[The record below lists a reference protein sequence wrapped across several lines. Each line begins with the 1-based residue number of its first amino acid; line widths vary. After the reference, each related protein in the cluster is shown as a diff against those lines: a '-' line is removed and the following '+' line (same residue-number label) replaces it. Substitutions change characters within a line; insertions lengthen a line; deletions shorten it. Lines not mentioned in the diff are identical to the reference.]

1 MYRRLE
7 YTHEKLLEFKKQMD
21 EKVGQGHSDEHGGGL
36 GGFGGFGAGGT
47 EVSGTTPEESYSART
62 HCSRE
67 LGSDQN
73 VHRISE
79 QKENTRSHR

>member
-36 GGFGGFGAGGT
+36 GGFGGFGGGGT
-47 EVSGTTPEESYSART
+47 EVS
-62 HCSRE
+62 
-67 LGSDQN
+67 
-73 VHRISE
+73 
-79 QKENTRSHR
+79 

>member
-36 GGFGGFGAGGT
+36 GGFGGFGGGGGGGT
-47 EVSGTTPEESYSART
+47 EVS
-62 HCSRE
+62 
-67 LGSDQN
+67 
-73 VHRISE
+73 
-79 QKENTRSHR
+79 